1 MNAKTAVLLAASL
14 SLIAPALAWSQA
26 KGAQTKTDYPNR
38 PVRMI
43 VPFAPGGASDFV
55 GRIIQA
61 PLVEILGQQV
71 VIENRSGAA
80 GNIGVEYAV
89 RASPDGYTFLLG
101 NVGSIAINPNY
112 YTKFPYRPL
121 KDLVAVSQVV
131 DVPGSLVV
139 HPTVPAKN
147 VKELI
152 GHLKANPGKLNF
164 GSPAPSSANSLEAK
178 MFLMLTGTNATEVP
192 YKGGA
197 GPATV
202 GLLGNEVQFMFA
214 TFSST
219 VNFSKQGRLRM
230 LGIIAPERNAAY
242 PEAPTMKEQGF
253 DMVVGSWQGVF
264 VPAGTPRPVVNRL
277 FEATQ
282 KAMKDQGAIKR
293 LNDGGVPA
301 IVSASPEDFNKFV
314 KSETERFGKVI
325 REAKIQT
332 E

>member
-1 MNAKTAVLLAASL
+1 MTCFKRTAFASALSLLAFSSAY
-14 SLIAPALAWSQA
+14 AADA
-26 KGAQTKTDYPNR
+26 YPIR
-38 PVRMI
+38 PVRMV

-55 GRIIQA
+55 GRIMQPA
-61 PLVEILGQQV
+61 MVEALGQQL
-71 VIENRSGAA
+71 VIENRAGAA
-80 GNIGVEYAV
+80 GNIGVETAV

-101 NVGSIAINPNY
+101 NVGTMAINPVY

-121 KDLVAVSQVV
+121 KDLIPVSQVV

-139 HPTVPAKN
+139 HPSLPAKS

-152 GHLKANPGKLNF
+152 AYMKANPNKLNY
-164 GSPAPSSANSLEAK
+164 GSPAPSSANSLEAR
-178 MFLMLTGTNATEVP
+178 MFLMATGTTATEVP

-230 LGIIAPERNAAY
+230 LGVVAPERNAAY
-242 PEAPTMKEQGF
+242 PETPTMKEQGF

-264 VPAGTPRPVVNRL
+264 VPAGTPRPVVSKL
-277 FEATQ
+277 FDVTQ
-282 KAMKDQGAIKR
+282 KTMKDPGVNKK

-301 IVSASPEDFNKFV
+301 ILSQSPEEFAKFV
-314 KSETERFGKVI
+314 KAETERFGKVI
-325 REAKIQT
+325 KDAKIQT

>member
-1 MNAKTAVLLAASL
+1 MNAKPAVLLAASL
-14 SLIAPALAWSQA
+14 SLLAPTLAWSQA
-26 KGAQTKTDYPNR
+26 KGAQTDYPNR

-55 GRIIQA
+55 GRILQA
-61 PLVEILGQQV
+61 PLVEIIGQPV

-80 GNIGVEYAV
+80 GNIGVEAAV

-101 NVGSIAINPNY
+101 NVGSVAINPSY

-121 KDLVAVSQVV
+121 KDLMPVTQVV

-139 HPTVPAKN
+139 HPAVPVKT

-152 GHLKANPGKLNF
+152 AHLKANPGKLNY

-178 MFLMLTGTNATEVP
+178 MFLMATGTSATEVP

-230 LGIIAPERNAAY
+230 LGVVAPERNPAY

-264 VPAGTPRPVVNRL
+264 VPVGTPRPVISKL

-282 KAMKDQGAIKR
+282 KAMKDPGANKR

-301 IVSASPEDFNKFV
+301 ILSASPEDFGKFV

-325 REAKIQT
+325 RDAKIQT